1 MYLQSKSADSNSLS
15 KVGERIIVAHHFS
28 FREKDMALIEKK
40 KALTKELIKERDDRE
55 RMEQLIQAEQRFL
68 KEKVMSPCPA

>member
-1 MYLQSKSADSNSLS
+1 
-15 KVGERIIVAHHFS
+15 
-28 FREKDMALIEKK
+28 MALIEKK